1 MRNFLIPLMILLIA
15 ALPAAA
21 AISKELE
28 NWAKGPVQHLM
39 TKDELRAWRAVRT
52 DEEARAFI
60 DLFWT
65 KRDPSPAT
73 PENEFKK
80 EFEDRVALADERFPE
95 GKTRGAMTDR
105 GKTLVLLGVPSRIS
119 RRTESMAASG
129 PDPAPIEGQ
138 QQTKR
143 VTEVWI
149 YESDRVPV
157 FLKLENFELTFRDDL
172 SSGRFRAARAP
183 FNLNEAMND
192 AAEAAV
198 KHPNLTEVPDYTTT
212 PPAAAAQVVEVSV
225 PAASITAPTEFKTA
239 SLRAAFTD
247 FKAAKTSPDK
257 DVFVT
262 YGEFVTSTGDYF
274 VPVQLYLSKN
284 PIQGKTLATV
294 ETPAGQT
301 TAVIKEAPEMQPV
314 TFFGV
319 VEDAEGKIVAV
330 YEEPVTLQP
339 SKNEFFADRS
349 LVLAPGKY
357 TGTFGIAN
365 QGKPLAMAS
374 TEMNLTGVTQDLTS
388 ISRLILSNNIFALP
402 EAQQP
407 TDPFAFGGIKVVPKG
422 SLTFT
427 RQDELWYFFE
437 LRNPGLAESIVPA
450 TTTVTQSSG
459 STSTSVSVPTAVA
472 GPPTPKIQVK
482 IDVEGTVNG
491 KKVKMGAPLQEA
503 AAEPLRGVPGHFGVG
518 SSIPLAGFS
527 PGDYVIKVKVIDTV
541 KKQTYNLEEKFK
553 ITG

>member
-60 DLFWT
+60 DLFWA

-73 PENEFKK
+73 SENEFKK

-274 VPVQLYLSKN
+274 VPVQLYLTGN
-284 PIQGKTLATV
+284 PGAQLD
-294 ETPAGQT
+294 
-301 TAVIKEAPEMQPV
+301 QPV

-319 VEDAEGKIVAV
+319 VEDPQGKIVAV
-330 YEEPVTLQP
+330 YEEPVTLQANR
-339 SKNEFFADRS
+339 NEFFADRS
-349 LVLAPGKY
+349 LMLAPGKY

-374 TEMNLTGVTQDLTS
+374 TEMNLTGVTQDITS

-553 ITG
+553 ITS